1 MERKVQ
7 KYTVRDLI
15 LGAREEYLKEM
26 EELDKLRDLVEPLS
40 GFTSDVEFKLKG
52 SIISSDLVCDVV
64 KKYTIL
70 DKLLRR
76 KGNRKLYSYS
86 LLSCGVIPYI
96 QKDVEKFEDIKAN
109 IIESEY
115 FNNMGSV
122 MKFSDKSNRYLL
134 QTTVED
140 IRLTQLSKKAN
151 GQKEIL
157 FKDGDSL
164 YLGKNT
170 EIADAFN
177 MLNAQ
182 LPAESMPEYQVRLM
196 DSVEDPFA
204 LRVVD
209 ARKADTIEKTN
220 NIVVLAKRM

>member
-1 MERKVQ
+1 
-7 KYTVRDLI
+7 
-15 LGAREEYLKEM
+15 
-26 EELDKLRDLVEPLS
+26 
-40 GFTSDVEFKLKG
+40 
-52 SIISSDLVCDVV
+52 
-64 KKYTIL
+64 
-70 DKLLRR
+70 
-76 KGNRKLYSYS
+76 
-86 LLSCGVIPYI
+86 
-96 QKDVEKFEDIKAN
+96 
-109 IIESEY
+109 
-115 FNNMGSV
+115 

-182 LPAESMPEYQVRLM
+182 LPAEDMPEYQVRLM
-196 DSVEDPFA
+196 DSVEDPYA